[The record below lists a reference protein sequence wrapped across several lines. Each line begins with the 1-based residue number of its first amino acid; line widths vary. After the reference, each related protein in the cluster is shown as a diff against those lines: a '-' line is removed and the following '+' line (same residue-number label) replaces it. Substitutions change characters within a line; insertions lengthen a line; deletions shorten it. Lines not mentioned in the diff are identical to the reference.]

1 MTNKIVC
8 YDGLDSKDLI
18 SDFRTFKTSID
29 IKCLE
34 TGETIFKG
42 LKNKVIIP
50 GSGLIARKLFD
61 ITSAEITPSYN
72 EALGTAM
79 YTPTEDTSFETVNAK
94 IDKMNEELTAAGKP
108 TIDHLD
114 AKTIASADNHKVLLY
129 CVGIDGCGT
138 ENSQVYPVDY
148 RKWIAPENLIP
159 FRFQLGSNDLSD
171 DLRETYFGRTS
182 INDNEYI
189 AYYFKRF
196 EGVPTLVQQY
206 IDGTP
211 VDKTIYTSDRETSA
225 ETYVELNLKI
235 TKEDIRDYFIATT
248 GIDEARINSI
258 SLCSAYP
265 VAEIDK
271 DNKPRIYF
279 KEIRPLT
286 KLNIPNEQLIDVTK
300 GIEIIYHIYM

>member
-1 MTNKIVC
+1 MNKLVAL
-8 YDGLDSKDLI
+8 YDGLEAKDKL
-18 SDFRTFKTSID
+18 DYTAFNTSID
-29 IKCLE
+29 INCLE

-61 ITSAEITPSYN
+61 ISTDEVTPSYN
-72 EALGTAM
+72 NAFGDAM
-79 YTPTEDTSFETVNAK
+79 YTPTTDDAPT
-94 IDKMNEELTAAGKP
+94 
-108 TIDHLD
+108 TIDP
-114 AKTIASADNHKVLLY
+114 KTIATVDNHKILLF
-129 CVGIDGCGT
+129 CCGIDGCGA

-148 RKWIAPENLIP
+148 RKWIAPQNMIP
-159 FRFQLGSNDLSD
+159 FRYQLGSNDISD
-171 DLRETYFGRTS
+171 ELRETYFGRTE
-182 INDNEYI
+182 INGGEYL

-196 EGVPTLVQQY
+196 EGTPTLVQQY

-211 VDKTIYTSDRETSA
+211 IDSTVYDSVKAESA

-235 TKEDIRDYFIATT
+235 TKEDIRDYFVATV

-258 SLCSAYP
+258 TLCSAYP
-265 VAEIDK
+265 VEE
-271 DNKPRIYF
+271 NGYMYF

-286 KLNIPNEQLIDVTK
+286 KLHIPNEQLIDVTK

>member
-1 MTNKIVC
+1 MNKLMAL
-8 YDGLDSKDLI
+8 YDGLEAKDKL
-18 SDFRTFKTSID
+18 DYTAFNTSID

-61 ITSAEITPSYN
+61 ISSAEVTPSYN
-72 EALGTAM
+72 SAFGAAM
-79 YTPTEDTSFETVNAK
+79 YTPATDDAPTS
-94 IDKMNEELTAAGKP
+94 I
-108 TIDHLD
+108 D
-114 AKTIASADNHKVLLY
+114 AKTVADKDNHKILLF
-129 CVGIDGCGT
+129 CCGIDGCGS

-148 RKWIAPENLIP
+148 RKWIAPTDLIP
-159 FRFQLGSNDLSD
+159 FRYQLGTNDISD
-171 DLRETYFGRTS
+171 ELRETYFGRTA
-182 INDNEYI
+182 INDGEYL

-196 EGVPTLVQQY
+196 EGTPTLVQQY

-211 VDKTIYTSDRETSA
+211 INADVYDSVKAESA

-235 TKEDIRDYFIATT
+235 TKEDIRDYFIATV

-265 VAEIDK
+265 VE
-271 DNKPRIYF
+271 DNGYMYF